1 VRSEGQEVIAHALK
15 SKTVWFAVAVAVL
28 SVLQG
33 FVFQLPIPPWG
44 QAVVGSV
51 IAAAVVVLRVLTTQ
65 PLDQK

>member
-1 VRSEGQEVIAHALK
+1 MIANALK